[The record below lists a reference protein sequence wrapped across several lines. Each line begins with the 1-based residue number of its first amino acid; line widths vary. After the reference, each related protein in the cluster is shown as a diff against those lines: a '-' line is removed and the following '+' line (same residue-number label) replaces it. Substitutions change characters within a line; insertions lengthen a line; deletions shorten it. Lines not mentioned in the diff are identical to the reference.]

1 MTRSKLPLACGAIL
15 IAISTAASVMDAQ
28 SASTFTA
35 RDALGVTV
43 TSVVDLSGDGRW
55 LLVTAS
61 LRGDALGI
69 DFRRD
74 GDPTYVRP
82 GRTKVQLIETATG
95 TARDVLAALTNVRQV
110 ALSRDG
116 SKVALLVERS
126 GGLELSIWDRAS
138 GKRTLLALPNGQ
150 GIAENSDLRFTRDGR
165 AVYVML
171 RSTAHSAALK
181 AEFERITKGPVFV
194 QDGSDPFLA
203 WDGMRRQGNIRSIAR
218 VDLTSGK
225 FTELVPE
232 TGISSFHVSD
242 DDSLVVYQQD
252 ITPKTDYDIIF
263 GTENK
268 LLARATSGS
277 TPVPPRTLLVT
288 TKGTT
293 VVWAPDG
300 RRFAYA
306 KDGKLYTQT
315 VLSSDAPVLLAG
327 GDSARV
333 EERFTPVRFTPS
345 ADAIVL
351 SNRQGLWLQP
361 LPTAGGVGTPERIVE
376 TSDSAAS
383 SPRYTVAGWSH
394 DGRYLY
400 LTYASRQRWER
411 GYVRYDRQSRELEDV
426 VKDGR
431 IYSGLRIARAA
442 DVAVFMI
449 ADGNRPADVYGAV
462 QSQMGVRRLTNANPQ
477 LASKAFGRTELVS
490 YHDIDGKSRFAVV
503 HYPPSYDSGRKYP
516 TVFNVYEDFFDDTF
530 DAAANVLAGAGY
542 VVVKPSVGFDIGYPG
557 EAWLKGV
564 TAAANKLVEMGV
576 ADSARLGVH
585 GTSYGGYA
593 TNLLITQ
600 TQRFKAAINIS
611 GKVDIISFYTDSPR
625 LGVRNIH
632 AAEKSQDRLGAT
644 LWQQPQ
650 KYVAHSAIIFAD
662 RITTPLLLMT
672 GEQDSNVPA
681 GNTRE
686 MYYALR
692 RLGKEVVW
700 VNYMN
705 GGHGTPLTSSAEF
718 VDFHERMVH
727 WYDKYLKGDGPRG
740 RVEAVSLLGDSLV
753 PPPPSPAARPT
764 LERNLASARKAY
776 EAAPDNADSI
786 IWLGR
791 RTAYLGRFNDAIRVY
806 SEGIEKFPGDARMYR
821 HRGHRYI
828 SVRRF
833 DDAIADFE
841 KAVTLIRGQPDV
853 IEPDGQPNARNT
865 PTSTLQSNIW
875 YHLGLAYYLKGDLE
889 SALRAYR
896 EDLKVAK
903 NPDMLVA
910 VSHWLYMTLRRLNR
924 ADEAASVLSSVT
936 QNMDIIENQSYHRLL
951 LLYKGELTPDEL
963 LKREGASDLDL
974 VSMGYGVANWH
985 LYNGRRADAES
996 VLRRVLGVR
1005 SQWAAFGFLAA
1016 EAEWKRLGA
1025 PPPNVANGA
1034 Q

>member
-1 MTRSKLPLACGAIL
+1 MKCRAIAHCVVGIFAVLAPV
-15 IAISTAASVMDAQ
+15 AARTQA
-28 SASTFTA
+28 ATTFTA
-35 RDALGVTV
+35 RDALGVTA
-43 TSVVDLSGDGRW
+43 TSVIDLSDDGRW
-55 LLVTAS
+55 VLVTLSA
-61 LRGDALGI
+61 RGDALGI

-74 GDPTYVRP
+74 GDPTYIRP
-82 GRTKVQLIETATG
+82 GRSKVQLIETATG
-95 TARDVLAALTNVRQV
+95 NVRDVLAAPLNVRHA

-116 SKVALLVERS
+116 SRVALLSERAA
-126 GGLELSIWDRAS
+126 GGSLELSLWDRAT
-138 GKRTLLALPNGQ
+138 GKRVALPLPNGQ
-150 GIAENSDLRFTRDGR
+150 SIAENSDVRFTRDGR

-171 RSTAHSAALK
+171 RSARQSAALK
-181 AEFERITKGPVFV
+181 GEFERLTKGPVFV

-203 WDGMRRQGNIRSIAR
+203 WDRLRRQGNARSLAR

-225 FTELVPE
+225 VTALVPE
-232 TGISSFHVSD
+232 MGISTFQVSD

-252 ITPKTDYDIIF
+252 ITPRTDYDIIF
-263 GTENK
+263 GTENR
-268 LLARATSGS
+268 LMARPTDGAT
-277 TPVPPRTLLVT
+277 PAPPRTLLVS

-293 VVWAPDG
+293 IVWAQDG

-306 KDGKLYTQT
+306 KEDKLYVQT
-315 VLSSDAPVLLAG
+315 ALSGEAPLLLAS
-327 GDSARV
+327 GDSAHA
-333 EERFTPVRFTPS
+333 EERFTPVRFSPN
-345 ADAIVL
+345 ADALVV

-361 LPTAGGVGTPERIVE
+361 LPAGTRERIVE
-376 TSDSAAS
+376 TSDSATS
-383 SPRYTVAGWSH
+383 TPRYTVATFTP
-394 DGRYLY
+394 DGRFVY

-411 GYVRYDRQSRELEDV
+411 GYVRYDRQTKQVEDV
-426 VKDGR
+426 IKDGR
-431 IYSGLRIARAA
+431 LYSGLRFPRAGELGVLA
-442 DVAVFMI
+442 I
-449 ADGNRPADVYGAV
+449 ADGNRPGDIYAV
-462 QSQMGVRRLTNANPQ
+462 MPRSFGVRRLTNANPQ
-477 LASKAFGRTELVS
+477 LASKAFGKTELLS
-490 YHDIDGKSRFAVV
+490 YHDVDGKSRFAVA
-503 HYPPSYDSGRKYP
+503 HYPPNYVAGRKYP
-516 TVFNVYEDFFDDTF
+516 TVFNVYEEFFDDGF

-542 VVVKPSVGFDIGYPG
+542 VVVKPSVGFDIGFPG

-564 TAAANKLVEMGV
+564 TAAANKLIEMGV

-650 KYVAHSAIIFAD
+650 KYVAHSAIMFAD

-705 GGHGTPLTSSAEF
+705 GGHGTPLTSANEF
-718 VDFHERMVH
+718 VDFHDRMIQ

-753 PPPPSPAARPT
+753 SPPPPPSARPT
-764 LERNLASARKAY
+764 LERNFASARKAY

-791 RTAYLGRFNDAIRVY
+791 RTAYLGRFNDAIRIY
-806 SEGIEKFPGDARMYR
+806 SEGIEKFPNDARMYR

-828 SVRRF
+828 SVRRL

-841 KAVTLIRGQPDV
+841 KAAALIKGQPDE
-853 IEPDGQPNARNT
+853 IEPDGQPNARNI

-875 YHLGLAYYLKGDLE
+875 YHLGLAYYLKGDFDN
-889 SALRAYR
+889 ALRAYR
-896 EDLKVAK
+896 EDLKVAR
-903 NPDMLVA
+903 NPDMQVA

-924 ADEAASVLSSVT
+924 AGEAAAALTPISRD
-936 QNMDIIENQSYHRLL
+936 MDVIENQSYHRLL
-951 LLYKGELTPDEL
+951 LLYKGELSPDDL

-985 LYNGRRADAES
+985 LYNGRRAEAEA

-1005 SQWAAFGFLAA
+1005 HQWPAFGFIAA
-1016 EAEWKRLGA
+1016 EAEWKRIGA
-1025 PPPNVANGA
+1025 AKPNVANDA